1 MDTAPIR
8 EIANLH
14 MVHMSLRRTT
24 TLTPSI
30 KLNNVEHIVMM
41 DIVDLV
47 TDVIL
52 YIKLSKLP
60 N

>member
-8 EIANLH
+8 EIVNLH

-30 KLNNVEHIVMM
+30 KLKNVEHIVMM

-52 YIKLSKLP
+52 YIKLPKLR